1 VLLFTHRG
9 TTHNGEMMDE
19 KKMLSIAMTM
29 REAAADLIDQAEAI
43 ELDVKIQRVKSMPN
57 GELMALLIELGHAKK
72 NGGKNV

>member
-1 VLLFTHRG
+1 
-9 TTHNGEMMDE
+9 
-19 KKMLSIAMTM
+19 MTM